1 MRIDEFEQFKNNWN
15 NQEKLRKMNIQL
27 EKDCLKEQIRSG
39 INLKKKKPETQL
51 FEKIKYELLSN

>member
-1 MRIDEFEQFKNNWN
+1 LLEERKI
-15 NQEKLRKMNIQL
+15 QEKLRKMNIQL
-27 EKDCLKEQIRSG
+27 EKDCLKEQIRNG